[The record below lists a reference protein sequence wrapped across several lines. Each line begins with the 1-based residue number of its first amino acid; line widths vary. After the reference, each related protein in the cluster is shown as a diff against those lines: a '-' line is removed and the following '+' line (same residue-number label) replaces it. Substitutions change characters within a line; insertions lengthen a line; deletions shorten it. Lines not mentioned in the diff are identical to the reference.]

1 MPRNGSGTSSV
12 INTFVID
19 TVADPD
25 EVNANFTDVAD
36 QLTNSLPRDGQAGMN
51 APLPLQNG
59 TDALPALTFSS
70 DPDTGIYRRSANT
83 LGISLGGI
91 GYPLDAGVVYATKS
105 GNYTALS
112 GDNNAVHRYTA
123 TATIT
128 LTAAATLGANWH
140 YTVVAD
146 GAAVTIDPNASE
158 TINGAT
164 TLIVP
169 NGASVEIICDG
180 SNFFAQRKTPSVM
193 TLEAAAISSVATKDI
208 NLTTYIAAGYT
219 EFELVLS
226 DLKAA
231 TDGQSLLMVVS
242 VDGGASWL
250 SSSYSTVFQTTAAT
264 SGSIGAVGGV
274 AGINFTLGTLHG
286 NAAGETANIISSIV
300 ISATAVSVKSDGN
313 YWLSTTDD
321 FLMLK
326 QTGTRAANG
335 VNAVRILFGSGN
347 ITSGTYILR
356 GKKGTP

>member
-1 MPRNGSGTSSV
+1 MAKTNFLSWDTTAG
-12 INTFVID
+12 NNQDID
-19 TVADPD
+19 
-25 EVNANFTDVAD
+25 
-36 QLTNSLPRDGQAGMN
+36 
-51 APLPLQNG
+51 
-59 TDALPALTFSS
+59 
-70 DPDTGIYRRSANT
+70 GISILGSANVNNFDNAFRT
-83 LGISLGGI
+83 LMAQLR
-91 GYPLDAGVVYATKS
+91 AGVDGEVVYASKS
-105 GNYTALS
+105 GNYTALAN
-112 GDNNAVHRYTA
+112 DNNAVHRYTA

-231 TDGQSLLMVVS
+231 TDGQSLIMVVS

-250 SSSYSTVFQTTAAT
+250 SSSYSTVFQTTVASTGSTGAA
-264 SGSIGAVGGV
+264 GGAN
-274 AGINFTLGTLHG
+274 GINFTLGTLHG
-286 NAAGETANIISSIV
+286 NAAGETDNIKCDIA
-300 ISATAVSVKSDGN
+300 ISASSVSVNCEGN

-326 QTGTRAANG
+326 HTGRHNTAG
-335 VNAVRILFGSGN
+335 INAIRLLYGSGN

-356 GKKGTP
+356 GKRGAV